1 MSVEAMLVMVSG
13 VLPELVTV
21 TDCAAELVP
30 TGMVPKASE
39 AGDSVSVA
47 AVFPVRATVCVVV
60 EPLSVT
66 VRVAVSVVEGLAV
79 GVNTTSMVQVEPT
92 VSKLGAEQVPAEVTV
107 KSALFVPDM
116 AMLVMASGSKVV
128 LFSVATCGGVAT
140 LGAVLVKVRLGGVK
154 VWANAVTQRT
164 PVNGRS
170 LRPFRREYAM

>member
-1 MSVEAMLVMVSG
+1 MLVMVSG

-66 VRVAVSVVEGLAV
+66 VRVAVSVVEGFAV
-79 GVNTTSMVQVEPT
+79 GVNTTLMVQAEPAA
-92 VSKLGAEQVPAEVTV
+92 SKPGATQLPVPAEVTV
-107 KSALFVPDM
+107 KSALFAPEM
-116 AMLVMASGSKVV
+116 PMLAMVSGSRVV

>member
-1 MSVEAMLVMVSG
+1 
-13 VLPELVTV
+13 
-21 TDCAAELVP
+21 
-30 TGMVPKASE
+30 
-39 AGDSVSVA
+39 
-47 AVFPVRATVCVVV
+47 VVV

-66 VRVAVSVVEGLAV
+66 VRVAVSVVEGFAA

-140 LGAVLVKVRLGGVK
+140 LGVLVNERVGGVS
-154 VWANAVTQRT
+154 VWAKAETQRT
-164 PVNGRS
+164 PVNVRR
-170 LRPFRREYAM
+170 LRLFRREYAMSINDSRQQAS